1 MKNAAHKILYIE
13 DDPASRLLI
22 KKILDRP
29 PFQYFDASTGM
40 EGLTNCIK
48 IRPDLILMDI
58 ILPDISGAEL
68 TTKIKSIPEFKNIII
83 VAITGETSEESRE
96 ISLIAGCDGYI
107 PKPIDTIT
115 FADQI
120 LKFLEGQREE
130 VSEERREFV
139 RQRYQE
145 TLVDHLTS
153 KVNELQISNKLLTER
168 TDLLKNYSHKLEQ
181 LLGVINRLQVC
192 QSLRQLEETLHDEI
206 KTNLDF
212 SRCIFFEPD
221 FQKNQL
227 KPSMACGIEKNK
239 WNKME
244 LSIDLHLLRTAFEKK
259 HVLSFNEKSE
269 FNRQLFTD
277 IQKKLETNQFILGL
291 LGNPQ
296 KNDPE
301 ILTKQEIHDLITK
314 TFSDLHEYHDTDIEI
329 IRDHLKEFMVS
340 DVFTVGGYL
349 FVDTKNSYDLNGSER
364 EKSPS
369 YDVGIL
375 EMLLQAA
382 SLIYLNL
389 QLREQLKELFVRAE
403 RDAVTDYLTNLFN
416 YRYLKQQLSR
426 EFDRARRH
434 KSRFVSLMID
444 IDHFKLYNDTFGHQ
458 AGDVVLRN
466 LADVLRKNTRSSDI
480 VARYGGEEF
489 VIVCP
494 ELEKEMGVVLAEKLR
509 TMVLK
514 TPLTDGKNL
523 PDKKITIS
531 VGVAAY
537 PEDADSPNDLINNAD
552 TALYKAKK
560 NGRNQVQVYSANKT

>member
-1 MKNAAHKILYIE
+1 MKNAVHKILYIE

-22 KKILDRP
+22 KKVLDRP
-29 PFQYFDASTGM
+29 PFEYFDASTGM

-58 ILPDISGAEL
+58 VLPDISGAEL

-83 VAITGETSEESRE
+83 VAITGETSEEARE

-107 PKPIDTIT
+107 PKPINAKT
-115 FADQI
+115 FPDQI

-130 VSEERREFV
+130 VSAERREFV

-145 TLVDHLTS
+145 TVVDHLTS
-153 KVNELQISNKLLTER
+153 KVNELQTSNKLLTER

-181 LLGVINRLQVC
+181 LLGVINRLQIC
-192 QSLRQLEETLHDEI
+192 QSLHQLEETLHNEI
-206 KTNLDF
+206 KTNLPF

-221 FQKNQL
+221 FEKNRL
-227 KPSMACGIEKNK
+227 RPAMACGIEDNK
-239 WNKME
+239 VNQFE
-244 LSIDLHLLRTAFEKK
+244 LSVDLHLLRTAFETK
-259 HVLSFNEKSE
+259 HILSIDEKSKS
-269 FNRQLFTD
+269 NRQLFAG
-277 IQKKLETNQFILGL
+277 IQEKMKTNQFILGL
-291 LGNPQ
+291 LGSPQ
-296 KNDPE
+296 KNNSE
-301 ILTKQEIHDLITK
+301 TLTKQKINDLIAK
-314 TFSDLHEYHDTDIEI
+314 TISDLHEYQDTDIEI

-340 DVFTVGGYL
+340 DAFAVGGYL
-349 FVDTKNSYDLNGSER
+349 FVDTQYSADGNGSEGER
-364 EKSPS
+364 PQS

-382 SLIYLNL
+382 SLIYQNL
-389 QLREQLKELFVRAE
+389 QLRERLKELFIRAE
-403 RDAVTDYLTNLFN
+403 KDAVTDYLTNLFN
-416 YRYLKQQLSR
+416 YRYFKQQLSR

-444 IDHFKLYNDTFGHQ
+444 IDYFKLYNDTFGHQ

-466 LADVLRKNTRSSDI
+466 LAEVLRKNTRSSDI

-494 ELEKEMGVVLAEKLR
+494 ELEKEMGVALAEKLR
-509 TMVLK
+509 TMVNK
-514 TPLTDGKNL
+514 AALTDGKSL
-523 PDKKITIS
+523 SDKKITIS

-537 PEDADSPNDLINNAD
+537 PDDADSPDDLIHRAD
-552 TALYKAKK
+552 TALYQAKK
-560 NGRNQVQVYSANKT
+560 NGRNQVQVYSADKT